1 MTRMWIVQRELERKA
16 HRSTL
21 SSNTLPAIA
30 QFDRQTH
37 PLHDRHVAA
46 NIVGADLEAC
56 RILDIVTD
64 PANPD
69 LRPDLATTAQTA
81 INPTGLP
88 GQPETPIEVS
98 DDEEDPA
105 GQRHRFHLPARENDD
120 EAVALQ
126 AIVAACLGG
135 VPRAPVGAVLA
146 NGRTVPPFHPNYFTL
161 DFSLSVTSDAVLISY
176 YFLSLASNKQTK
188 PRYVARQ
195 VQL

>member
-1 MTRMWIVQRELERKA
+1 MEAGKLPSTRLDSRDNPKPQSSMLTFPSSCQP
-16 HRSTL
+16 RSPDPYSTPCL
-21 SSNTLPAIA
+21 
-30 QFDRQTH
+30 
-37 PLHDRHVAA
+37 
-46 NIVGADLEAC
+46 LEADSSASS
-56 RILDIVTD
+56 R
-64 PANPD
+64 
-69 LRPDLATTAQTA
+69 
-81 INPTGLP
+81 
-88 GQPETPIEVS
+88 VS